1 MFGRAIYD
9 IIKYRPV
16 ETIKT
21 MREKKGVDSMNFF
34 DKLCLGERGIKD
46 VLGLFLIIGIMAGA
60 VIANADAGMWGVA
73 GAWNLLVSVLYILF
87 WIVFPKLFG
96 KSRFLMKTGYVISIC
111 TLIAAVCSSF
121 YILASGDGIIYGI
134 MLFLALA
141 GLVTTVPFFGL
152 TVFGHGMS
160 GMFEIYYPALALFAL
175 VWVLYMR
182 FFIKKNK

>member
-1 MFGRAIYD
+1 
-9 IIKYRPV
+9 
-16 ETIKT
+16 
-21 MREKKGVDSMNFF
+21 MNFF

-152 TVFGHGMS
+152 TVFDHGMS
-160 GMFEIYYPALALFAL
+160 GMFEIYYPALALVAL

>member
-1 MFGRAIYD
+1 MKFF
-9 IIKYRPV
+9 
-16 ETIKT
+16 E
-21 MREKKGVDSMNFF
+21 NFF
-34 DKLCLGERGIKD
+34 DKLCLGEGGIKD

-141 GLVTTVPFFGL
+141 GLVTIENISVISGFDFVPMDEKYYADLKLHPNDEG
-152 TVFGHGMS
+152 
-160 GMFEIYYPALALFAL
+160 FEYYAEN
-175 VWVLYMR
+175 LYKE
-182 FFIKKNK
+182 IKEMI